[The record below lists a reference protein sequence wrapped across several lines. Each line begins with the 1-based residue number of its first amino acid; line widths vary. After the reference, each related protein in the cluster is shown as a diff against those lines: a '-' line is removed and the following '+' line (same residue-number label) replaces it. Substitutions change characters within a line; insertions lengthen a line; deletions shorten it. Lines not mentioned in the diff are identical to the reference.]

1 MFAYMMKRLL
11 SIVPML
17 LLITIIIFIGL
28 ELTPGDPL
36 SYMIDPELL
45 ASQNIDIEAFREA
58 MGLNAPIY
66 VRYFRW
72 LGEILKG
79 NLGYSLVNGASI
91 AEMLARRMPATFEL
105 AGSALLISTVLG
117 IVLGVISSVKKN
129 TLIDYFNTTIGM
141 VGISV
146 PEFFVGILAIL
157 LFAIRLEWLPIGG
170 RIEYGQESLWARL
183 SHLIM
188 PASIMG
194 VALTAALMRYTRAT
208 MLDVLNKNYIKTAR
222 SKGLPEWKV
231 VVFHALRSGASPVIM
246 LLCFRLPM
254 LIGGSVIIESVFSWP
269 GMGQTILNAISAK
282 DYPVVMIT
290 TMLTS
295 FMILVSSF
303 IADLLTALLDPRV
316 RFNKE
321 ASN

>member
-1 MFAYMMKRLL
+1 MFTYMLKRFL
-11 SIVPML
+11 SIIPML

-36 SYMIDPELL
+36 TYMLDPELL
-45 ASQNIDIEAFREA
+45 ASQAIDIEAYKEA
-58 MGLNAPIY
+58 MGLNDPLY

-79 NLGYSLVNGASI
+79 NLGYSLVDGSSI
-91 AEMLARRMPATFEL
+91 AKVLARRIPATFEL
-105 AGSALLISTVLG
+105 AVVALIISSVLG
-117 IVLGVISSVKKN
+117 ITLGLISSIKQN
-129 TLIDYFNTTIGM
+129 SFIDYFNTTIGM

-146 PEFFVGILAIL
+146 PEFFIGILAIL
-157 LFAIRLEWLPIGG
+157 FFAIKLKWLPIGG
-170 RIEYGQESLWARL
+170 RIEYGHEDLWGRL

-188 PASIMG
+188 PAVIMG
-194 VALTAALMRYTRAT
+194 VALTAALMRYTRGT
-208 MLDVLNKNYIKTAR
+208 MLDVLNKDYVKTAR

-231 VVFHALRSGASPVIM
+231 IIFHAFRNALSPVIM

-254 LIGGSVIIESVFSWP
+254 LIGGSVIIESIFSWP
-269 GMGQTILNAISAK
+269 GMGKTILDAISGK

-295 FMILVSSF
+295 LMILVASF
-303 IADLLTALLDPRV
+303 LADLLTALLDPRV
-316 RFNKE
+316 RFN
-321 ASN
+321 